1 MQVNQKE
8 IESATFIG
16 TKMKVVITASPTASG
31 PYYASVYS
39 VKRGHCIGT
48 SLHDTQDEAFAFA
61 RNIIAIQ

>member
-16 TKMKVVITASPTASG
+16 TKMKVVITASPITSGSYFASI
-31 PYYASVYS
+31 Y
-39 VKRGHCIGT
+39 KRGVLIGT